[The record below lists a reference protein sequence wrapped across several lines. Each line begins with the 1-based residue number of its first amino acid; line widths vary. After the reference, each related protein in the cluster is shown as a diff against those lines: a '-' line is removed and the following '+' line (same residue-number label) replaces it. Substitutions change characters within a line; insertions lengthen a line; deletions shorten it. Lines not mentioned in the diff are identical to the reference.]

1 MFAQHGLAVQVAS
14 ISTSEDMN
22 ESEKTGQRGAFAA
35 EHMAGARSTYV
46 IDWPARHP
54 IEDTWQALTW
64 RDRGLRKPE
73 VCSLLRTSVRLQL
86 GFFSRVLD

>member
-1 MFAQHGLAVQVAS
+1 MKRLTLLRQ
-14 ISTSEDMN
+14 
-22 ESEKTGQRGAFAA
+22 
-35 EHMAGARSTYV
+35 ARSTYV

-73 VCSLLRTSVRLQL
+73 VCSLLRTSVRL
-86 GFFSRVLD
+86 FSPTTPF